1 MRIAHKPEFGLGAN
15 LFRRILAILLVAV
28 LIEFAAGALLYERI
42 SDLTLKDEEA
52 HRLAEHLVIARKF
65 LEDRPRA
72 ERPAMAM
79 ELTTERYEIVWA
91 THPVPFPGFTQ
102 GLARMHRQMVGWEPT
117 LRGADIRMK
126 IATFGSQTRIAGGLT
141 LHDGSWMG
149 FATQAGRTGWDV
161 TGMRIGLA
169 TIPVLA
175 LIIIAA
181 LMVRAMLHP
190 LGQLVHAAE
199 TIETDDGQDVPLPQ
213 GGTAEVR
220 LLTQAFADMRRR
232 IRQMIAERTQAL
244 ASVGH
249 DLRTPLARI
258 RLRLDALE
266 DSPARHRIEADVT
279 EMELMINSLLAYLN
293 GASDP
298 EPPTLVDLAVM
309 TDTQVAQFEDMGED
323 IVYAG
328 PDHLSVRLR
337 PGGMRRAISNLIENG
352 LHYGGSVC
360 VRLAQEGDTI
370 RLTVEDNGP
379 GIAEADM
386 AEALRPFGRLDSA
399 RGRNTGGMGLGLA
412 IVQRAIALE
421 GGSLLLA
428 NRPEGGLAATLLF
441 PARRPAVPSPS
452 SPTQAAP
459 PSQADDPQAPR
470 PDAKGK

>member
-1 MRIAHKPEFGLGAN
+1 MRLVAKPEFGHGSN

-28 LIEFAAGALLYERI
+28 LIEFTAGALLYERI
-42 SDLTLKDEEA
+42 SDLSLKEEEA

-65 LEDRPRA
+65 LEDRPAVDRK
-72 ERPAMAM
+72 AMAL
-79 ELTTERYEIVWA
+79 ELTTERYEILWA
-91 THPVPFPGFTQ
+91 PHPVTFPGFTQ
-102 GLARMHRQMVGWEPT
+102 GLARMHRQMIGWEPS
-117 LRGADIRMK
+117 LGEAHIRMQV
-126 IATFGSQTRIAGGLT
+126 IAYGAQSRIAGGLT
-141 LHDGSWMG
+141 LQDGSWMG
-149 FATQAGRTGWDV
+149 FATQAGRSGWDV

-169 TIPVLA
+169 AIPVIA

-181 LMVRAMLHP
+181 LMVRAMLQP

-199 TIETDDGQDVPLPQ
+199 TIETGGEDVPLPK

-220 LLTQAFADMRRR
+220 LLTQAFEDMRRR

-266 DSPARHRIEADVT
+266 DSPARERIEADVA

-293 GASDP
+293 GANDP

-309 TDTQVAQFEDMGED
+309 TDTLVAQYEDMGKD
-323 IVYAG
+323 IDYSG
-328 PDHLSVRLR
+328 PDHLSVSLR
-337 PGGMRRAISNLIENG
+337 PGGMRRAITNLIENG
-352 LHYGGSVC
+352 LHYGGAVH
-360 VRLAQEGDTI
+360 VRLKREGERI
-370 RLTVEDNGP
+370 SLAVEDDGP
-379 GIAEADM
+379 GIADEDM

-421 GGSLLLA
+421 GGSLRLS
-428 NRPEGGLAATLLF
+428 NRPEGGLSAELIF
-441 PARRPAVPSPS
+441 PARPAPGASARPA
-452 SPTQAAP
+452 
-459 PSQADDPQAPR
+459 
-470 PDAKGK
+470 